1 MLASSSEDGAVSIWN
16 AKSLEPKQKCS
27 MTIDST
33 SVFKVK
39 FTPDGAFIAGATSD
53 RVFIWKVDDAYFPRA
68 TWNRPPGNGWQTPQS
83 TESNGEDEHALSW
96 DANGQKLAYGCNSV
110 VCILF
115 VIARLNT
122 NDFYSWQLSILN
134 VDLGM
139 T

>member
-1 MLASSSEDGAVSIWN
+1 
-16 AKSLEPKQKCS
+16 

-110 VCILF
+110 VCILY

-122 NDFYSWQLSILN
+122 NGFYSWQLSILN